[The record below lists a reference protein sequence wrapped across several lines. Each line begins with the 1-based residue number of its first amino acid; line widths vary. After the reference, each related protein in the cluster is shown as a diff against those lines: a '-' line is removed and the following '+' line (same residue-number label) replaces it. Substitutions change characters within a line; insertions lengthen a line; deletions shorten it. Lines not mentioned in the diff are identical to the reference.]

1 MEFEPMSVNPVY
13 RDLLE
18 QLQQTARRIPE
29 TQRRMMSQLGVAWS
43 PDRMV
48 KVVVGPRGQLVDLVI
63 DPRVFRQPNAAALTA
78 MILQASR
85 DAVAQVT
92 EQVQEIMAEQ
102 MPPELAEIRAE
113 QSREDLGFDDHFA
126 DLMRSDAERYAERE
140 DQP

>member
-29 TQRRMMSQLGVAWS
+29 TQRRMMNQLGVAWS

-92 EQVQEIMAEQ
+92 ERVQEIMAEQ

-113 QSREDLGFDDHFA
+113 QPREDLGFDDHFA

-140 DQP
+140 DQS

>member
-1 MEFEPMSVNPVY
+1 MSVNPVY

-29 TQRRMMSQLGVAWS
+29 TQRRMMNQLGVAWS

-92 EQVQEIMAEQ
+92 ERVQEIMAEQ

-140 DQP
+140 EKS

>member
-1 MEFEPMSVNPVY
+1 MSVNPVY